1 MEHSVESIL
10 GIGPENR
17 EPSGPFVPGSETGK
31 TSLWSFE
38 GRIGRGSF
46 WAIWLSL
53 MVSGFGVGLIVG
65 AIGAAAGESAA
76 PVIILLYVVWVV
88 FGCWLG
94 LAMQVKR
101 WHDMDHSGL
110 MVLWNFT
117 FIAIPVLFIMMG
129 CVRGTEGPNQ
139 YGSDPLGSNGAL

>member
-1 MEHSVESIL
+1 MEQSVESIL
-10 GIGPENR
+10 GIEPENR
-17 EPSGPFVPGSETGK
+17 APSGPFVPGSEIGE

-65 AIGAAAGESAA
+65 AIGAAGGESAA
-76 PVIILLYVVWVV
+76 PVVILLYVVWVV

-129 CVRGTEGPNQ
+129 CVRGTDGPNQ
-139 YGSDPLGSNGAL
+139 YGRDPLGPKITL